1 MRFPFFLGHPLA
13 GAHEEQQDQEG
24 EKRSEYDADWKAD
37 PKMQTWLCPFFLALD
52 AGLSASQFSLCLP
65 LACNRTAL

>member
-24 EKRSEYDADWKAD
+24 EKSSEYDADWKAD
-37 PKMQTWLCPFFLALD
+37 PKCRHGYALSFRRLMLD
-52 AGLSASQFSLCLP
+52 
-65 LACNRTAL
+65 